1 MWNVAPVPFKKGVC
15 DRWGQFTSAE
25 KVRVCIGTWNVNGGR
40 HVRSIAL
47 KNQSTTDW
55 LLDGPTLSGVAKEHV
70 SNNIRHSS
78 HLTYYYYCVLCCVT
92 TISYYSHLISLI
104 YR

>member
-1 MWNVAPVPFKKGVC
+1 MPFKKGVC

-70 SNNIRHSS
+70 SSLNIRFNP
-78 HLTYYYYCVLCCVT
+78 VT
-92 TISYYSHLISLI
+92 VFMVYTVYFTL
-104 YR
+104 

>member
-1 MWNVAPVPFKKGVC
+1 MHNVAPVPFKKGVC

-25 KVRVCIGTWNVNGGR
+25 KLRVCIGTWNVNGGR

-70 SNNIRHSS
+70 SSYNII
-78 HLTYYYYCVLCCVT
+78 HLCMAHTVQHVYTLYCVLYCVT
-92 TISYYSHLISLI
+92 TIS
-104 YR
+104 

>member
-1 MWNVAPVPFKKGVC
+1 M
-15 DRWGQFTSAE
+15 
-25 KVRVCIGTWNVNGGR
+25 CIGTWNVNGGR

-70 SNNIRHSS
+70 SSLNVRYNPVACVHGI
-78 HLTYYYYCVLCCVT
+78 YCVLYFLT
-92 TISYYSHLISLI
+92 TISYYHFSRATDHYPFPGLLLEQ
-104 YR
+104 

>member
-1 MWNVAPVPFKKGVC
+1 MLYIVYIVAPVPFKKGVC
-15 DRWGQFTSAE
+15 DRWGEFTSAE
-25 KVRVCIGTWNVNGGR
+25 KLRVCIGTWNVNGGR

-70 SNNIRHSS
+70 SGYNIRVSS
-78 HLTYYYYCVLCCVT
+78 RLYRYTWIMVCVGYFTV
-92 TISYYSHLISLI
+92 
-104 YR
+104 

>member
-1 MWNVAPVPFKKGVC
+1 MYNVAPVPFKKGVC
-15 DRWGQFTSAE
+15 DRWGEFTSAE

-70 SNNIRHSS
+70 SLNN
-78 HLTYYYYCVLCCVT
+78 LL
-92 TISYYSHLISLI
+92 SY
-104 YR
+104 